1 MALRAL
7 ARLLNLAFPE
17 DCRVC
22 GTRLSNFSRVPVCPN
37 CLHAPQPM
45 VAEFACTQ
53 CHTPFLNDAPLR
65 PNGLCALCR
74 SGIAMYQAVYSYG
87 FYEGALRK
95 LVHLFKYQRISTLA
109 EPLGQLL
116 VAALP
121 RGERFDLIVPL
132 PLHWWRRYRRGFNQA
147 ALLAKPVSRATG
159 WPVEQLLRRVKNTGA
174 QAGLTRS
181 ARRRN
186 VAGAFRVTDA
196 ERLRGKRVLLID
208 DVFTTGATAAAAT
221 AALRRAGAARVA
233 VLTLARVDRRQPALA
248 LQTNAVAQL
257 AASGVGA

>member
-1 MALRAL
+1 
-7 ARLLNLAFPE
+7 
-17 DCRVC
+17 
-22 GTRLSNFSRVPVCPN
+22 
-37 CLHAPQPM
+37 M